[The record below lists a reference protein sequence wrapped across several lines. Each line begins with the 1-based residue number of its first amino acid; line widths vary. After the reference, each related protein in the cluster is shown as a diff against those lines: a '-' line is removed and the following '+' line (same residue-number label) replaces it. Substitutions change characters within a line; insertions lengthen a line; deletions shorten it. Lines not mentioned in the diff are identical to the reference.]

1 MAVPANT
8 GTITIPPEQ
17 LQKPDEQKRVTVTR
31 QIDVNQFESCADID
45 IQLLEIDQQIAQL
58 QIDKVALAA
67 HRAWLLQ
74 KIQEAQNG

>member
-1 MAVPANT
+1 MAVPSNT
-8 GTITIPPEQ
+8 GTVTIPAEQ
-17 LQKPDEQKRVTVTR
+17 AGKPDEQKRVVITR
-31 QIDVNQFESCADID
+31 QIDVPQFESCADID

-74 KIQEAQNG
+74 KIQEAQQ

>member
-8 GTITIPPEQ
+8 GTITIPQEQ